1 MRRALVKFNRLVA
14 PTREVISALMRREH
28 AVVPEDLYPY
38 YQDLYDHILLMSESS
53 DALRDLVGTI
63 VETNLSLRDF
73 RQNQIVKKV
82 SSWAA
87 IIAVPA
93 AITGFYGMNVPYPG
107 SGQTWGAIVSVVVMA
122 VASLGLYLLFRWRDW
137 L

>member
-1 MRRALVKFNRLVA
+1 VKFNRLVA
-14 PTREVISALMRREH
+14 PTREMVSTLMRREH
-28 AVVPEDLYPY
+28 TVIPEDLYPY
-38 YQDLYDHILLMSESS
+38 YQDVYDHVLLVSESS
-53 DALRDLVGTI
+53 DSLRDLVATI
-63 VETNLSLRDF
+63 VETNLSLRDY

-93 AITGFYGMNVPYPG
+93 AITGYYGMNVPYPG
-107 SGQTWGAIVSVVVMA
+107 SGDTWGFILSSVLLV
-122 VASLGLYLLFRWRDW
+122 VASFSLYLLFRWRQW

>member
-1 MRRALVKFNRLVA
+1 MRRALVKFNRVVS
-14 PTREVISALMRREH
+14 PMREAVSALMRREH
-28 AVVPEDLYPY
+28 SLVPEDLYPY
-38 YQDLYDHILLMSESS
+38 YQDVYDHILRVSESS
-53 DALRDLVGTI
+53 ESLRDLVGTI

-82 SSWAA
+82 SGWAA

-93 AITGFYGMNVPYPG
+93 AITGYYGMNVPYPG
-107 SGQTWGAIVSVVVMA
+107 SGQTWGFIFSVVVLV
-122 VASLGLYLLFRWRDW
+122 VASLGLYVLFRRHDW